1 MTQVER
7 GDARRV
13 LGFGNRE
20 SLDIIDLILIVCVSG
35 TMKTHVMYKCNL
47 NSKQVQDYLEL
58 LLKFRLIERS
68 GAQNGRNTYKTT
80 DRGKRFIKAYAELFE
95 IFDLVNDASRQPSLP
110 YGEEEDSPAAVS

>member
-1 MTQVER
+1 VVP

-20 SLDIIDLILIVCVSG
+20 SLDIIDLILLVCTSG

-58 LLKFRLIERS
+58 LLKFELIERS
-68 GAQNGRNTYKTT
+68 DAQNGRNTYKTT
-80 DRGKRFIKAYAELFE
+80 ERGKRFIKAYAELFE
-95 IFDLVNDASRQPSLP
+95 IFDLVNDRSLQPSLP
-110 YGEEEDSPAAVS
+110 TRDEEDASAAVA